1 MERDK
6 IFRFKHFAVH
16 NEKSAMKVNTDG
28 VMLGAAT
35 KLPAEEWTHP
45 MQISTHGYKVLDAGT
60 GTGVIALMLA
70 QRLAK
75 ITDDF
80 TITGIDIDPAS
91 AEEASG
97 NFSASPWAAH
107 LVARCI
113 DFSECKGKY
122 DLIVS
127 NPPYFNGDL
136 ANPDQRK
143 KTARHTT
150 ALSGHTKEMSYRNL
164 LDFAAGHL
172 TPGGRISMIL
182 PAATEKDAVQYAE
195 SIRLFPA
202 DILWICSNGKNLPY
216 RAIVQFTKKLGHPAV
231 PTEECPLLT
240 NTNTIKYKNED
251 NYTKEYLSLIK
262 DFYPW
267 A

>member
-1 MERDK
+1 
-6 IFRFKHFAVH
+6 
-16 NEKSAMKVNTDG
+16 MKVNTDG
-28 VMLGAAT
+28 VMLGAVT
-35 KLPAEEWTHP
+35 KLPPKADID
-45 MQISTHGYKVLDAGT
+45 QVSFRVLDAGT

-70 QRLAK
+70 QRLSQ
-75 ITDDF
+75 ITGNF

-91 AEEASG
+91 AEEAHE
-97 NFSASPWAAH
+97 NFAASTWSAH
-107 LVARCI
+107 LDARCM
-113 DFSECKGKY
+113 DFSECEGKY
-122 DLIVS
+122 DLIIS

-136 ANPDQRK
+136 ASPDQRK
-143 KTARHTT
+143 STARHTA
-150 ALSGHTKEMSYRNL
+150 ALGEGTKEMSYRSL

-182 PAATEKDAVQYAE
+182 PAAKESHAVQYAE
-195 SIRLFPA
+195 SLGLFTA
-202 DILWICSNGKNLPY
+202 DILRISPDGNKPPY
-216 RAIVQFTKKLGHPAV
+216 GVIVQFIKKIGHPAV

-251 NYTKEYLSLIK
+251 VYSPEYLALIK